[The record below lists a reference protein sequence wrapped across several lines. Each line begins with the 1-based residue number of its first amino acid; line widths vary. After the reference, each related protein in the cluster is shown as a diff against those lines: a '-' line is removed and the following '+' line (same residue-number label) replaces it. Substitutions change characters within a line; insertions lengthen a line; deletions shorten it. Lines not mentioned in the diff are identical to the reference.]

1 MLNSHSRCLFPSL
14 PLVGASRIHRKK
26 TPKNELQVGHQG
38 VFVTEATKDA
48 PVVDVFHAL
57 EVKARQHLLGSGGV
71 HD

>member
-1 MLNSHSRCLFPSL
+1 MSFPK
-14 PLVGASRIHRKK
+14 PTTGWGFQDPPKK